1 MTGHFTLFLPGLL
14 GPLPEEALPAREL
27 PRAEALAGLLNA
39 AARRA
44 VRQPQAAGRL
54 AAQFGVAT
62 EPPAAAGPPIAALSH
77 LADFGALPERSCFR
91 CDPVHLRADIAQAL
105 LYDSRSFGISA
116 QEAEQLTGAFN
127 RHFAD
132 DNLQLVFRDPR
143 RWFLLADAPPPLH
156 ATPLDEV
163 AGRNAGAFLPED
175 LGARYWNR
183 MLNETQM
190 LFFGQAVNLEREA
203 RGEPAVN
210 GVWIYGDGPV
220 ADAGNPPDFDE
231 VYTDDA
237 FCKGLA
243 MHTGVTVRRW
253 ADMFATNVRQHRPR
267 VLLFSNALRDA
278 LQTGDIGHWS
288 SLLAEWE
295 TRLFAPLHQQ
305 WRAGNLARVTI
316 DPDDGYEY
324 CVAGGAGLRGL
335 FRGLLGKRNGLADY
349 LHKNPPVKHNARP

>member
-1 MTGHFTLFLPGLL
+1 MTGHITLLLPGLL
-14 GPLPEEALPAREL
+14 GPLPEEALPAL
-27 PRAEALAGLLNA
+27 GPLRAEALTGLLNA
-39 AARRA
+39 ATRRA
-44 VRQPQAAGRL
+44 VQPPQAAVRL
-54 AAQFGVAT
+54 AAHFGVAAG
-62 EPPAAAGPPIAALSH
+62 EPAAAGPPIAAMSY
-77 LADFGALPERSCFR
+77 LADFGAPPEQNCFR

-116 QEAEQLTGAFN
+116 QEAEQLTAAFN

-143 RWFLLADAPPPLH
+143 RWFLLADNPPPLH

-175 LGARYWNR
+175 PGARYWNR
-183 MLNETQM
+183 VLNETQM
-190 LFFGQAVNLEREA
+190 LFFGQAVNADREA

-210 GVWIYGDGPV
+210 GVWIYGGGPV
-220 ADAGNPPDFDE
+220 ADTGNPPDVDE

-243 MHTGVTVRRW
+243 LQAGVAVQPW

-278 LQTGDIGHWS
+278 LQTGDPGRWS
-288 SLLAEWE
+288 SLLAEWD
-295 TRLFAPLHQQ
+295 TRLFVPLHQQ
-305 WRAGNLARVTI
+305 RRAGNLARVII
-316 DPDDGYEY
+316 DPDNGYEY
-324 CVAGGAGLRGL
+324 CVAAGRGLRDAFRGL
-335 FRGLLGKRNGLADY
+335 FGKRNGLAAF
-349 LHKNPPVKHNARP
+349 LHQSRPGKDPRS

>member
-1 MTGHFTLFLPGLL
+1 MTGQITLLLPGLL
-14 GPLPEEALPAREL
+14 GPLPEDALPAHEL

-44 VRQPQAAGRL
+44 VQQPQVAARL
-54 AAQFGVAT
+54 AAHFGVAS
-62 EPPAAAGPPIAALSH
+62 EPPAAAEPPIAALSY
-77 LADFGALPERSCFR
+77 LADFGALPEQSCFR

-105 LYDSRSFGISA
+105 LYDSRSFQISA
-116 QEAEQLTGAFN
+116 QEAEQLTAAFN

-143 RWFLLADAPPPLH
+143 RWFLLAQDPPPLH

-183 MLNETQM
+183 VLNETQM
-190 LFFGQAVNLEREA
+190 LFFGQAVNVDREA

-210 GVWIYGDGPV
+210 GVWIYGGGPV
-220 ADAGNPPDFDE
+220 ADAGTPADVDE

-243 MHTGVTVRRW
+243 MHAGVTVRDW

-278 LQTGDIGHWS
+278 LQTGDLGRWL

-305 WRAGNLARVTI
+305 WRAGNLARVII

-324 CVAGGAGLRGL
+324 PVATGRGLRSA
-335 FRGLLGKRNGLADY
+335 FRGLLGKRNGLAAF
-349 LHKNPPVKHNARP
+349 LHKSQPMKNPRP